1 MIIDD
6 NYMVCSDCAPVI
18 ANGDYTHLDFY
29 YSEDDESGDPTAS
42 EMVERIDAGMDA
54 AKGTIIMSF
63 DDDKNDGFS
72 LDPCDCC
79 GARGHGERTHC
90 IVMKN

>member
-1 MIIDD
+1 
-6 NYMVCSDCAPVI
+6 
-18 ANGDYTHLDFY
+18 
-29 YSEDDESGDPTAS
+29 
-42 EMVERIDAGMDA
+42 MVERINAGMDA